1 MGMGTAAV
9 RKLRCYA
16 FWLAFLSSLLPFSVA
31 TFAASATPETP
42 ETYQITAAE
51 LTELQDNLSRLQ
63 LINDS
68 LTQAL
73 GEQRNKAVDLQ
84 TALTEAQE
92 QLTEARRRQTAL
104 QVELANLKDLSK
116 MQAESLEKAN
126 KSFETFAAEEKARRV
141 RIKAQRNVWETAAGL
156 LLVGLAMK

>member
-1 MGMGTAAV
+1 MCRLLMCSL
-9 RKLRCYA
+9 LRCA
-16 FWLAFLSSLLPFSVA
+16 RWGLFLPLLCLLVLLPAA
-31 TFAASATPETP
+31 TSSASETP
-42 ETYQITAAE
+42 ATYQITAAE
-51 LTELQDNLSRLQ
+51 LRQLESNLTRLQ
-63 LINDS
+63 QINDS

-84 TALTEAQE
+84 TALTEAQK

-141 RIKAQRNVWETAAGL
+141 RIKAQRNAWEAVAACAL
-156 LLVGLAMK
+156 IAFVVK

>member
-1 MGMGTAAV
+1 MCRLLMCSL
-9 RKLRCYA
+9 LRCA
-16 FWLAFLSSLLPFSVA
+16 RWGLFLPLLLLLAPVTSW
-31 TFAASATPETP
+31 ASEMPQEAYTV
-42 ETYQITAAE
+42 TAAE
-51 LTELQDNLSRLQ
+51 LRQLEGNLTRLQ
-63 LINDS
+63 QINDS

-126 KSFETFAAEEKARRV
+126 KSFEMFAKEEKARRV
-141 RIKAQRNVWETAAGL
+141 RIKAQRNAWEAVAACAL
-156 LLVGLAMK
+156 IAFAAK